1 MTSPRYRF
9 GIFEFDART
18 RELRRDGKIIR
29 LQLQPA
35 QVLSCLLDHAGDTVS
50 RDDLRAAVW
59 GAETFVDF
67 DRGLNF
73 CVAHLRSALD
83 DDTVSPRFIR
93 TFPRR
98 GYQFIAPVQRL
109 DASTS
114 ESPGTARQ
122 PKPAAVNL
130 ANPTQPTRKF
140 SATTLALACA
150 ATAILVLSLGSAY
163 MLAARRASKRH
174 PTIAVVRFDNET
186 LDPRLAAFSDALTDG
201 LVEQLTSRSLGRY
214 EVIGNAHVLRL
225 PRDQRD
231 LAAIASSFHAR
242 YVVLGQIQ
250 SAGAQTRILAHL
262 IRLPEQTHLWVERID
277 RSLADPLAIESEVTQ
292 KIAADFSQRVVAD
305 STGAPLSQFPN
316 H

>member
-1 MTSPRYRF
+1 MRQFPQSPMTSPRYRF

-150 ATAILVLSLGSAY
+150 ATAILVLFPRLR
-163 MLAARRASKRH
+163 LHARRPARLQTTSHHRRRSLRQRKPSPILSPWRH
-174 PTIAVVRFDNET
+174 SPTPSPTAWSSNSPRVVSAGTKSSETPTSFVSREISATWPQSPHRFT
-186 LDPRLAAFSDALTDG
+186 PGTSSLARFSPQVPRRAFSPTSSASPNKHTCG
-201 LVEQLTSRSLGRY
+201 LSAST
-214 EVIGNAHVLRL
+214 ARL
-225 PRDQRD
+225 P
-231 LAAIASSFHAR
+231 
-242 YVVLGQIQ
+242 
-250 SAGAQTRILAHL
+250 ILS
-262 IRLPEQTHLWVERID
+262 P
-277 RSLADPLAIESEVTQ
+277 SNP
-292 KIAADFSQRVVAD
+292 K
-305 STGAPLSQFPN
+305 
-316 H
+316 